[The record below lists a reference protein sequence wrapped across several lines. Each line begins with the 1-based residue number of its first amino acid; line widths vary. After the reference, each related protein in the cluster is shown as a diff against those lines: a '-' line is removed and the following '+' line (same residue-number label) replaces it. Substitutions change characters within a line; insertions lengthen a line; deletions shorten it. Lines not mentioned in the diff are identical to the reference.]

1 MIQLFVALLFFK
13 YTRLSINY
21 IIIHVSDGEGFW
33 EKMTEENDEAGGR
46 KEKSYSANIN
56 SNKGNLTVEVKL
68 TPLEA

>member
-1 MIQLFVALLFFK
+1 M
-13 YTRLSINY
+13 
-21 IIIHVSDGEGFW
+21 FW

-56 SNKGNLTVEVKL
+56 SINANLTVEVKS